1 MAIVR
6 LDKITGNHLS
16 NGRHATE
23 DMLNGFFVQ
32 LGSLVVGERELYNI
46 TAPTDVL
53 ADEVLLHA
61 SPEVMYDPRQNALE
75 DFFVEAGQ
83 ECRLYHLTVGDIVTL
98 SADLFTGTPVVGT
111 PVSAQIGAFNLI
123 TPAVVGA
130 RFTAEVIEATTLG
143 FNRVPAYAIRVL
155 SV

>member
-6 LDKITGNHLS
+6 LDKIAGTHLA

-46 TAPTDVL
+46 TAPTVL
-53 ADEVLLHA
+53 AEEVLLHA
-61 SPEVMYDPRQNALE
+61 SPEVMYDPRQSALE

-83 ECRLYHLTVGDIVTL
+83 ECRLYHLTVGDIITL
-98 SADLFTGTPVVGT
+98 SSDLFTGVPAVGT
-111 PVSAQIGAFNLI
+111 NVSAQLGSFNLVS
-123 TPAVVGA
+123 PAVVGA
-130 RFTAEVIEATTLG
+130 RFTAEVLEATTLG
-143 FNRVPAYAIRVL
+143 YNRTPAYAIRVL

>member
-6 LDKITGNHLS
+6 LDKIAGTHLS

-46 TAPTDVL
+46 TAPVDV

-61 SPEVMYDPRQNALE
+61 SPEVMYDPRQSALE
-75 DFFVEAGQ
+75 DFYVEAG
-83 ECRLYHLTVGDIVTL
+83 EEVRLYHLTVGDIITL
-98 SADLFTGTPVVGT
+98 SSDLFTGVPAVGDE
-111 PVSAQIGAFNLI
+111 VSAQVGAFNLI
-123 TPAVVGA
+123 TPPVVGA

-143 FNRVPAYAIRVL
+143 YNRTPAYAIRVL